1 MFITQYLLSFVTVI
15 ADYRIYPYIKFP
27 DPVIDIK
34 DALVWVVSN
43 VDQINQDEAVKAD
56 VSRIFLMG
64 HSAGGAIVSSLF
76 LIPELVPSALRER
89 VAGLVLSAGAYD
101 YRGAPV
107 LPPAII
113 QAYYGATDEEIRQ
126 TEPLGLLE
134 NAPADILN
142 AYPPVLAVIGELD
155 FPPIIVAH
163 GNFVAALKERISS
176 PVDVLVMEGH
186 NHISPFNSLS
196 SGEGEQWGLDVVE
209 WLKAKLN

>member
-1 MFITQYLLSFVTVI
+1 MI
-15 ADYRIYPYIKFP
+15 ADYRIYPDIKFP
-27 DPVIDIK
+27 DPIVDIK
-34 DALVWVVSN
+34 NALAWVVSN
-43 VDQINQDEAVKAD
+43 VDEVNQDETVEAD

-76 LIPELVPSALRER
+76 LIPELVPSALRAR
-89 VAGLVLSAGAYD
+89 VVGLVLNAGAYD
-101 YRGAPV
+101 YRGAPI
-107 LPPAII
+107 LPPPIL
-113 QAYYGATDEEIRQ
+113 QAYHGATDEDVRK

-134 NAPADILN
+134 NAPADVLST
-142 AYPPVLAVIGELD
+142 YPPVLAVIGEFD

-163 GNFVAALKERISS
+163 GRFVPALKERVSS

-186 NHISPFNSLS
+186 NHISPYNSLF